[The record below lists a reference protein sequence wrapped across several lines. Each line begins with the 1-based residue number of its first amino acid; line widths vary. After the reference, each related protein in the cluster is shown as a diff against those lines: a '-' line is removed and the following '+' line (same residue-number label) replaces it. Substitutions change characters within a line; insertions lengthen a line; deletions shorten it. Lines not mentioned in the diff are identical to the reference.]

1 MVVAR
6 GVRDGL
12 RAKASVV
19 LVLARGVASA
29 PVGGVRLVKGVG
41 GARGELELRVDP
53 VAAIDGV
60 PAPFGDEG
68 VPFELESRVGRSEL
82 ALGARRDRPREHRIQ
97 GGEHNGKGGGHC
109 RR

>member
-1 MVVAR
+1 M
-6 GVRDGL
+6 
-12 RAKASVV
+12 

-41 GARGELELRVDP
+41 GARGEIELRVDA

-68 VPFELESRVGRSEL
+68 VPLELDRVGRS

-97 GGEHNGKGGGHC
+97 CGEHNDKGGGPCC
-109 RR
+109 R